1 MAKTLQIVYTRGR
14 SILKSLLSSLAF
26 PLMLWILKPRT
37 ALKCMFACQHDN
49 KTLLWRLFVVS
60 TVWCWRA
67 IPRQMGRS
75 HKDFLSTNHEKILV
89 NKRRGV
95 LVKIKSPLGFYKVY
109 KSLNTFFMVE
119 NNSSKIVVDEV
130 SDLCTASGDTRSAG
144 PSSRRS
150 WLTSLSGSLLL
161 QLSSSARTC
170 PLTVDRQRWA
180 STQRYMKYCA
190 WIISVVFRFSE
201 WKCLCTVEK
210 LKSPGTRENYIETSK
225 FKSENRQ
232 RFFLCPLTATC
243 YNYDCSHYSHN
254 PLLIWK

>member
-14 SILKSLLSSLAF
+14 SISKSLLSSLAF

-60 TVWCWRA
+60 TVWCGRA

-190 WIISVVFRFSE
+190 WIISVESIQIFWMKMSLHCRKVKIPR
-201 WKCLCTVEK
+201 
-210 LKSPGTRENYIETSK
+210 N
-225 FKSENRQ
+225 
-232 RFFLCPLTATC
+232 
-243 YNYDCSHYSHN
+243 
-254 PLLIWK
+254 